1 MAESDGDVTSDGT
14 THERVSVE
22 ELARLRRIEEAAKE
36 VLLQMQGR
44 RSASPMLAA
53 IAALR
58 SALKEGDPDTDGS
71 PSG

>member
-1 MAESDGDVTSDGT
+1 MPGD
-14 THERVSVE
+14 ERITAD

-36 VLLQMQGR
+36 VLRQMEGR

-58 SALKEGDPDTDGS
+58 APISR
-71 PSG
+71 